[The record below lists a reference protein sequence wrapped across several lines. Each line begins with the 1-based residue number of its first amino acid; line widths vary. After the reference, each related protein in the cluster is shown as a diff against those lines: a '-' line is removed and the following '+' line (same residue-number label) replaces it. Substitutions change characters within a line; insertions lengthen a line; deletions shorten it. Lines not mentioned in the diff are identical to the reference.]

1 MKATHKQMNKKKEN
15 ADRIMRDEQYE
26 IRQSILFEVGVV
38 RIVEIDRQLTTPLR
52 NVSARVL
59 ELFIEEDIIEI
70 EGRLVDPW
78 KAALREN

>member
-38 RIVEIDRQLTTPLR
+38 RIVGIDRQLTTPLR